1 MITVKCE
8 GFSIKEMFPITHFQL
23 FCTKKTAEQ
32 IVFFPY
38 QDSLQAIDN
47 REHIAQSAMEKNNG
61 AQRLGE
67 LGSFT
72 DFLQ

>member
-1 MITVKCE
+1 MKGSQLKRC
-8 GFSIKEMFPITHFQL
+8 FQS
-23 FCTKKTAEQ
+23 FTFNYFAHKKTAEQ

-38 QDSLQAIDN
+38 QDSLQAIDS

-61 AQRLGE
+61 AQRLGK